1 MQAAVVINVRD
12 VKRLRIFLTPPCAT
26 WGLTSGVD
34 HASLIADKTVISRL
48 ASVIFFE
55 MRLNET
61 NTNMFWILLQRDHC
75 VRPG

>member
-1 MQAAVVINVRD
+1 MQAAVVVNVRD

-55 MRLNET
+55 MRLNGWT
-61 NTNMFWILLQRDHC
+61 SFILANL
-75 VRPG
+75 GE